1 MTDAAAQTGPRP
13 KPLNRRL
20 VTGAIVLLLGTAF
33 WWTFE
38 WMVIRWDR
46 PGSYYTHGWLV
57 GPISLGLLYLR
68 RRELAATPLRT
79 CLWGLLVLVPSL
91 LLHLL
96 ATAWQVGFFSGFAL
110 LGALAGLI
118 LTLLGPAMLRKC
130 LFPIAFLA
138 FMVPLPDALVETL
151 SFKLKL
157 LAAGAAT
164 GVLGLAGV
172 AAVRQGSYIRIPA
185 GTVVVDDVCSGL
197 KYLISLAAFG
207 ALFAYIS
214 RLRRALKVV
223 LFALAVPVAFL
234 ANVVRVTLMVL
245 VGNFIDI
252 EATEKWYFHDAF
264 GFALFATALLLMYGA
279 ESLLILAF
287 GRAHAGAA
295 GGAHEPP
302 AADRPPGK
310 AAGPGLG
317 WATGRPGALAGALAL
332 GLALVAAA
340 SVFLAWPRSAAPPT
354 DVWASIPLELGPWQ
368 GSEGFLSERE
378 YEVLGT
384 RDVLVRTYRNGDAD
398 QVQLTVVLAQ
408 QMRRR
413 SHPPEQCL
421 TGEGY
426 ILAAVREQALAIP
439 GDGGRRLA
447 VRELILKRGQ
457 EARIAWYFFKSGPK
471 LSTDYWSH
479 QARVALRKLTDPQAA
494 DVLVRVDVSA
504 PVEHIERARALLRD
518 FLTEAAQPLLTQLP

>member
-1 MTDAAAQTGPRP
+1 LTDAAAQTGPRP
-13 KPLNRRL
+13 KLLNRRL
-20 VTGAIVLLLGTAF
+20 VTAAIVLLLGTAF
-33 WWTFE
+33 WWTFQ
-38 WMVIRWDR
+38 WMVVRWDR

-96 ATAWQVGFFSGFAL
+96 ATAWQVGFLSGFAL
-110 LGALAGLI
+110 LGALAGLV

-157 LAAGAAT
+157 LAAGTAT

-197 KYLISLAAFG
+197 KYLISLTAFG
-207 ALFAYIS
+207 ALFAYVS
-214 RLRRALKVV
+214 RLRGALKVV

-234 ANVVRVTLMVL
+234 ANAVRVTLMVL
-245 VGNFIDI
+245 VGNFINI
-252 EATEKWYFHDAF
+252 EATEKWYFHNAF

-279 ESLLILAF
+279 EWLLMLAF
-287 GRAHAGAA
+287 GRADAG
-295 GGAHEPP
+295 
-302 AADRPPGK
+302 RPPGK
-310 AAGPGLG
+310 AARPGLD
-317 WATGRPGALAGALAL
+317 WATGRPGALAGAVAL
-332 GLALVAAA
+332 GLAVVAAA
-340 SVFLAWPRSAAPPT
+340 SVFLAWPRSASPPT
-354 DVWASIPLELGPWQ
+354 DIWASIPLELGPWQ
-368 GSEGFLSERE
+368 GSDGSLSEHE

-384 RDVLVRTYRNGDAD
+384 RDVLVRTYRNGDAE
-398 QVQLTVVLAQ
+398 QVQLVVVVAQ

-426 ILAAVREQALAIP
+426 LLAAVREQTLAIP
-439 GDGGRRLA
+439 GGGGRRLA
-447 VRELILKRGQ
+447 VRELILQRGQ

-504 PVEHIERARALLRD
+504 PVEHIESARALLRD
-518 FLTEAAQPLLTQLP
+518 FLTEAAQPLLSQLP